1 MHSTELG
8 INFLAMQM
16 QCACSM
22 ISPETTSLSTS
33 VKVLS
38 CRLRENI
45 SIAYTR
51 YSSLVLMYLCVFCDY
66 KSCLHNWA
74 YTSKRVLRILQM
86 RGDMDILFH
95 QSMISF
101 RLATRQSLIVTQ
113 SCSCMEKLNWAT
125 NRATNWAT
133 RIKLWIELRI
143 ELQTCESSC
152 ELSYE

>member
-1 MHSTELG
+1 M
-8 INFLAMQM
+8 
-16 QCACSM
+16 CSM

-45 SIAYTR
+45 SIGYTR
-51 YSSLVLMYLCVFCDY
+51 YSSLVLIYLCVFCDY

-101 RLATRQSLIVTQ
+101 RLASYPSVSNRYSILLLYGKTQ
-113 SCSCMEKLNWAT
+113 LSYESSYELGYANQAMNRVT
-125 NRATNWAT
+125 NRAPD
-133 RIKLWIELRI
+133 L
-143 ELQTCESSC
+143 
-152 ELSYE
+152 